1 MKKFSMENLLKPLHL
16 LIKMEVELLMIK
28 NFKVFAKKWEL
39 ILTRNN

>member
-39 ILTRNN
+39 ILTSNN